1 MEYKVIEMSKRTGL
15 TRQTIYNHEKELVEK
30 GIAERTEI
38 ERKTGSN
45 RFCRCYSVFN

>member
-30 GIAERTEI
+30 GLAERTEI
-38 ERKTGSN
+38 DRKTHS
-45 RFCRCYSVFN
+45 SSK